1 MALDGRDIALIAV
14 ACDEIFFGP
23 GRNRDQA
30 CGFLPVRGR
39 AVIQTADKQQIYIAS
54 VSLMMYV
61 AMRAS
66 AQVSKTGRAEQKG
79 TMMKAVRLHRQGG
92 PEQLV
97 YEDAPKPELGAGDAL
112 IRVHATGI
120 TPAELTYTETYTNCD
135 GSARLPAIP
144 GHEVSGVVESVAD
157 GVSDVSIGDE
167 VYALTSFCRDGAA
180 ADYVAVHA
188 ADLAPKPKTIDH
200 MQAAAVPLSALTAWQ
215 AFFDHAQLAPG
226 QRVLIHGAS
235 GGVGSFAVQIAR
247 WHGAYV
253 VGTAS
258 AENRDFL
265 LRLGANEVID
275 YRHAPFEQAVREV
288 DVVLD
293 TIGGETRERSWQ
305 VLKPTG
311 ILVSLPGPI
320 PESEGPAHGKRGVFF
335 IVQPNREQL
344 GKIAALIDSGVIRPV
359 IAETIPLAKARQ
371 AFERGVAGHTRGKL
385 VLAVDKP

>member
-1 MALDGRDIALIAV
+1 
-14 ACDEIFFGP
+14 
-23 GRNRDQA
+23 
-30 CGFLPVRGR
+30 
-39 AVIQTADKQQIYIAS
+39 
-54 VSLMMYV
+54 
-61 AMRAS
+61 
-66 AQVSKTGRAEQKG
+66 
-79 TMMKAVRLHRQGG
+79 MKAVRLHRQGG

-97 YEDAPKPELGAGDAL
+97 YEDAPEPELGAGDAL
-112 IRVHATGI
+112 IRVLATGI
-120 TPAELTYTETYTNCD
+120 TPAELTWAETYRNCD
-135 GSARLPAIP
+135 GSERLPAIP

-180 ADYVAVHA
+180 AEYVAVHA
-188 ADLAPKPKTIDH
+188 ADLAPKPTTVDH
-200 MQAAAVPLSALTAWQ
+200 AQAAAVPVSALTVWQ
-215 AFFDHAQLAPG
+215 AFFDHARLGTG
-226 QRVLIHGAS
+226 QRVLIHGAA
-235 GGVGSFAVQIAR
+235 GGVGGFAVQIAR
-247 WHGAYV
+247 WRGAYT

-275 YRHAPFEQAVREV
+275 YRQAQFEQAVRDV

-320 PESEGPAHGKRGVFF
+320 PESEGEANGKRGGRRGVFF
-335 IVQPNREQL
+335 VVHPDREQL
-344 GKIAALIDSGVIRPV
+344 GRIAALIDSGAIRPV

-385 VLAVDKP
+385 VLQVTTR

>member
-1 MALDGRDIALIAV
+1 
-14 ACDEIFFGP
+14 
-23 GRNRDQA
+23 
-30 CGFLPVRGR
+30 
-39 AVIQTADKQQIYIAS
+39 
-54 VSLMMYV
+54 
-61 AMRAS
+61 
-66 AQVSKTGRAEQKG
+66 
-79 TMMKAVRLHRQGG
+79 MKAVRLHRQGG

-97 YEDAPKPELGAGDAL
+97 YEDAPEPELGAGDAL

-120 TPAELTYTETYTNCD
+120 TPAELTWEETYRNCD
-135 GSARLPAIP
+135 GSERLPAIP
-144 GHEVSGVVESVAD
+144 GHEVSGVVESVAG

-167 VYALTSFCRDGAA
+167 VYTLTSFCRDGAA
-180 ADYVAVHA
+180 AEYVAVHA
-188 ADLAPKPKTIDH
+188 ADLAPKPTTVDH
-200 MQAAAVPLSALTAWQ
+200 AQAAAVPLSALTVWQ
-215 AFFDHAQLAPG
+215 AFLDHARLAPG
-226 QRVLIHGAS
+226 QRVLIHGAA
-235 GGVGSFAVQIAR
+235 GGVGGFAVQIAR

-253 VGTAS
+253 IGTAS

-275 YRHAPFEQAVREV
+275 YRQARFEQAVQDV

-320 PESEGPAHGKRGVFF
+320 PESEGAAHGKRGGRRGVFF
-335 IVQPNREQL
+335 IVHPDREQL
-344 GKIAALIDSGVIRPV
+344 ARIAALIDSGAIRPV

-385 VLAVDKP
+385 VLQVTTR

>member
-1 MALDGRDIALIAV
+1 
-14 ACDEIFFGP
+14 
-23 GRNRDQA
+23 
-30 CGFLPVRGR
+30 
-39 AVIQTADKQQIYIAS
+39 
-54 VSLMMYV
+54 MMYV
-61 AMRAS
+61 TMRAS

-144 GHEVSGVVESVAD
+144 GHEVAGVVESVAD
-157 GVSDVSIGDE
+157 SVSDVSVGDE

-180 ADYVAVHA
+180 AEYVAVHA
-188 ADLAPKPKTIDH
+188 ADLAPKPTTVDH
-200 MQAAAVPLSALTAWQ
+200 AQAAAVPLSALTAWQ

-226 QRVLIHGAS
+226 QRVLIHGAA

-320 PESEGPAHGKRGVFF
+320 PESEEAAHGKRGGRRGVFF

-344 GKIAALIDSGVIRPV
+344 GKIAALIDSGAIRPV